1 MMLRIQESS
10 NSGEL
15 FVGEFI
21 FIAPYW
27 VEWSP
32 GLYKTK
38 KNLIDFACW
47 RVVKAP
53 CFPDWNRNNRSY
65 KVVIQILR

>member
-1 MMLRIQESS
+1 MVLRIQESS

-27 VEWSP
+27 VEWPP
-32 GLYKTK
+32 GLYKTEE
-38 KNLIDFACW
+38 NLINSAGW
-47 RVVKAP
+47 RAVK
-53 CFPDWNRNNRSY
+53 
-65 KVVIQILR
+65 